1 MNINDIYTIGF
12 VVVISLV
19 GVSQWLHFRGRRAV
33 R

>member
-12 VVVISLV
+12 VVVLALV
-19 GVSQWLHFRGRRAV
+19 GVSQWLHFRGRRAA